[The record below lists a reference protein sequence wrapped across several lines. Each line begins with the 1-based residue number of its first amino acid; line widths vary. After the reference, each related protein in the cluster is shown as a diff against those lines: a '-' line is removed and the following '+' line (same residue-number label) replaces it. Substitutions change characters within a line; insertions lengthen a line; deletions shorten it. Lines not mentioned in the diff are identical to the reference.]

1 MNHLPQSNSMKSTLC
16 SLSLKVTSLIVLLT
30 FYFGS
35 STYGQARD
43 GNVLSPGPVRPGNLD
58 YRTELPRGYLKVYLA
73 TDGINDGDAWY
84 FPRTSFAIYT
94 IDGKLF
100 EDVKSQRFA
109 DDEIPEVVAL
119 PVGTYAVVGRSK
131 RDGYVRILVVIKEG
145 QQTILDLN
153 LWENKTQRRLA
164 HN

>member
-1 MNHLPQSNSMKSTLC
+1 MKSPLC
-16 SLSLKVTSLIVLLT
+16 SSLLKITLVIVSLT

-35 STYGQARD
+35 SKSGQAGD
-43 GNVLSPGPVRPGNLD
+43 GNMLSPGPVRPGSLD
-58 YRTELPRGYLKVYLA
+58 RRTELPQGYLKVYLV

-84 FPRTSFAIYT
+84 FPRSSFAIYT

-100 EDVKSQRFA
+100 KEVKSQRFA

-119 PVGTYAVVGRSK
+119 PVGTYTVVARAK
-131 RDGYVRILVVIKEG
+131 RDGYVRILVVIKKG

-153 LWENKTQRRLA
+153 LGEKETIRRLA

>member
-1 MNHLPQSNSMKSTLC
+1 MNHQRQPNSMKSTLC
-16 SLSLKVTSLIVLLT
+16 SLFVKTTLLIVSLI

-43 GNVLSPGPVRPGNLD
+43 RNVLSPGPVRPGSLNC
-58 YRTELPRGYLKVYLA
+58 RTGLAQGYLKVYLV
-73 TDGINDGDAWY
+73 TDEFSDGAAWY
-84 FPRTSFAIYT
+84 FPRSSFVIYR

-100 EDVKSQRFA
+100 KDVKSQRFA

-119 PVGTYAVVGRSK
+119 PVGTYTVVARSK

-145 QQTILDLN
+145 QQTILDLD
-153 LWENKTQRRLA
+153 LGEKEIVQRLV

>member
-1 MNHLPQSNSMKSTLC
+1 MNHQPQSNSMKSTLC
-16 SLSLKVTSLIVLLT
+16 SLFLQITSLIVLLI

-43 GNVLSPGPVRPGNLD
+43 RNVLSPGPVRPGSLD
-58 YRTELPRGYLKVYLA
+58 RRTELPQGYLKIYLV

-119 PVGTYAVVGRSK
+119 PVGTYAVVARAK

-153 LWENKTQRRLA
+153 LGEKETVRRLA